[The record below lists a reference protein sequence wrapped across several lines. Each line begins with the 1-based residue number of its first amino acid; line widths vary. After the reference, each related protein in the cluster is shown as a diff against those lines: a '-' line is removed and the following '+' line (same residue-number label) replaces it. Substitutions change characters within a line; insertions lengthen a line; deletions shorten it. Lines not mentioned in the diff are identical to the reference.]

1 VKFSLKQLQ
10 YIEAAGRLK
19 SIAAASEAMRISKS
33 SVAAAIDGFEAN
45 YKVTLFIR
53 QPSKGLILTPAG
65 KRLMGQL
72 INLIGQAQGFD
83 DHLAGKA
90 GAIRGEF
97 IIGCFAPL
105 APQVL
110 PFAVRAVT
118 QLFPDIQVKI
128 IEGDLRFISE
138 LVAQGLADL
147 ALSYDLGMPEGA
159 KFEVMG
165 VAHPHAVFAR
175 DDPMA
180 DEPNTSLTALAPR
193 PMILLD
199 LPESRTYFELL
210 FRSANVKPNV
220 TFRTGTYQTLRS
232 FVSIGLGYSI
242 LNLRPATK
250 FANTGRE
257 VVCVPLVDDL
267 PAPQVGILWQGDAA
281 NYPPAELFIKECRRL
296 YATSQGQQHFV
307 SL

>member
-1 VKFSLKQLQ
+1 MKYSLKQLQ
-10 YIEAAGRLK
+10 YIEAAARLK
-19 SIAAASEAMRISKS
+19 SIAAAAEMMNISKS
-33 SVAAAIDGFEAN
+33 SVAAAIDGFEATFN
-45 YKVTLFIR
+45 VTLFIR

-65 KRLMGQL
+65 KRLMAEVV
-72 INLIGQAQGFD
+72 NLIGQAQDFD

-90 GAIRGEF
+90 GAIRGDF

-110 PFAVRAVT
+110 PFAVRTVT
-118 QLFPDIQVKI
+118 QLFPDTRVKI
-128 IEGDLRFISE
+128 IEGDLRFVSQ
-138 LVAQGLADL
+138 LVAQGQADI
-147 ALSYDLGMPEGA
+147 ALSYDLGLPEDA

-165 VAHPHAVFAR
+165 TAHPHAVFASN
-175 DDPMA
+175 DPMA
-180 DEPNTSLTALAPR
+180 SEDHVALSALAPR

-210 FRSANVKPNV
+210 FRSANVTPNI

-267 PAPQVGILWQGDAA
+267 PAPKVGILWQRDADK
-281 NYPPAELFIKECRRL
+281 YPPAEAFIKECRRL
-296 YATSQGQQHFV
+296 YALPQGQQHFV
-307 SL
+307 SS